1 MSLFSNSAF
10 PRRSHTDGFSLQGDL
25 SPGVSLETLE
35 LLKPGLFYLQLLS
48 PQTKNNAEVLEVLMT
63 SHGCLTFKC
72 CCMFYHRGLRV
83 LAHRLKLL
91 KRKKIIV
98 GKKYCYDIR

>member
-1 MSLFSNSAF
+1 MSLFCHSAL

-35 LLKPGLFYLQLLS
+35 LLRPGLFHLELLF
-48 PQTKNNAEVLEVLMT
+48 PQTKDSTEVLEVFMI

-72 CCMFYHRGLRV
+72 LCKFLS
-83 LAHRLKLL
+83 
-91 KRKKIIV
+91 
-98 GKKYCYDIR
+98 